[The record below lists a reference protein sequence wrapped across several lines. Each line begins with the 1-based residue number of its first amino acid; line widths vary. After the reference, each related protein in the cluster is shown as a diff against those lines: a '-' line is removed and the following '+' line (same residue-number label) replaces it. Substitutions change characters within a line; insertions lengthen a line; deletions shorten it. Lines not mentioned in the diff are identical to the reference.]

1 MSLRPKTE
9 HPVAPMF
16 RMSPPSAEATGVIFG
31 DKKITEALQALKDDL
46 KALEVRVANVS
57 TRMRN
62 KELTTAFLLD
72 TLFIKGRRGS
82 EILPNEEGVLRAHGV
97 HAYFGLLRAGGK
109 LAQPTRQDQF
119 KIASLEDLRSVYNP
133 RNMGEWERADVT
145 AVAALSRQEEM
156 GGQ

>member
-31 DKKITEALQALKDDL
+31 GKKSTEVLQDDL

-62 KELTTAFLLD
+62 NELKTAFLLD
-72 TLFIKGRRGS
+72 TLFIKGRHGS
-82 EILPNEEGVLRAHGV
+82 DILPEEEGVLRAHGV

-119 KIASLEDLRSVYNP
+119 KIESLQDLRSVYNP
-133 RNMGEWERADVT
+133 RNMGEWERADAT
-145 AVAALSRQEEM
+145 AVAALSRAEEI
-156 GGQ
+156 GGL